1 MAAEKK
7 TPFFKERVDQRR
19 PCGAIVGGQ
28 ATAWCYPPSTHL
40 DSCEHSFQKDGAKG
54 LSLKKETKK
63 TLLAANDS
71 YARRNATYPTFSVTP
86 PSNKMSHFESQGGGW
101 RTSTVQSPL
110 PATDH
115 SLFCKKLGKNNRLSL
130 KKAQPKNTRFC
141 AASQFSKLSSF

>member
-1 MAAEKK
+1 ML
-7 TPFFKERVDQRR
+7 FFKEKPAEWKGNEWLPKRR
-19 PCGAIVGGQ
+19 HLSLKKGLTKEDPAGLLWGVKLPHGAM
-28 ATAWCYPPSTHL
+28 PPKPPL

-115 SLFCKKLGKNNRLSL
+115 SLF
-130 KKAQPKNTRFC
+130 
-141 AASQFSKLSSF
+141 

>member
-1 MAAEKK
+1 MERKRVAAEKK

-71 YARRNATYPTFSVTP
+71 YARRNALNLPPLVGPPTIHCRRTLHVLP
-86 PSNKMSHFESQGGGW
+86 QGRGYNSNPFNNKSRPVHHSHFE
-101 RTSTVQSPL
+101 
-110 PATDH
+110 
-115 SLFCKKLGKNNRLSL
+115 
-130 KKAQPKNTRFC
+130 
-141 AASQFSKLSSF
+141 

>member
-1 MAAEKK
+1 MERNASGGRKKK

-86 PSNKMSHFESQGGGW
+86 PSNKTSHFLVPRWWMEDLHGPKPPP
-101 RTSTVQSPL
+101 RHRPL
-110 PATDH
+110 AF
-115 SLFCKKLGKNNRLSL
+115 L
-130 KKAQPKNTRFC
+130 
-141 AASQFSKLSSF
+141 